1 MISACSSGTSTCS
14 HASARQISTAPISK
28 AGDRQL
34 ADRPIPSLP
43 HAPLSAEF
51 RICLS
56 FPKHA
61 SPQKNSPHPAHTAPL
76 EQGIDNDKRLW
87 RRGGRLRGEA
97 PSGKR
102 FPSQCNLHQPGRN
115 QSPALSCSQ
124 YFSYSSRALPTL
136 TVTSPLA
143 SSSGSS
149 TMTLLSAYSGSRIF
163 SAALFGVE

>member
-1 MISACSSGTSTCS
+1 MQPRFRPPDQHSPDQQSGDRPACRSPHTIPAPSPALRRAPDMPFLSQTCS
-14 HASARQISTAPISK
+14 PT
-28 AGDRQL
+28 
-34 ADRPIPSLP
+34 
-43 HAPLSAEF
+43 
-51 RICLS
+51 
-56 FPKHA
+56 
-61 SPQKNSPHPAHTAPL
+61 KNSPHPAHTAPL

-97 PSGKR
+97 PFRKKVPL
-102 FPSQCNLHQPGRN
+102 PSNLHQPGRN